1 MIKFIIIAFIVCIQ
15 SLYAQSISSLNDSI
29 RKYAIQDP
37 EKALD
42 FGYQAIST

>member
-1 MIKFIIIAFIVCIQ
+1 MRKLILFEFIVCMY
-15 SLYAQSISSLNDSI
+15 SLYTQSISSLNDSI

-37 EKALD
+37 KKALD